1 MTAPSTRPVRRRV
14 GRKGGAAERE
24 PSAARP
30 PRPTG
35 EDRPR
40 APIRTRGLTKA
51 YGDLL
56 AVDHLDLEVQAGEI
70 FGLLGQNGAGKTTTI
85 LMLLGLTEP
94 TEGQARVVGLDPA
107 RRPLEVKRRVG
118 YLPDAVGFYSDL
130 SGRENLRYTAS
141 LNRIPR
147 DEAEEAIDE
156 AIEQVGLSARAD
168 DKTDTYSRGMLQRLG
183 IADALIKDPD
193 VLILDEP
200 TTAIDPLGVTEI
212 LDLLRSLVVERQMA
226 ILLSSHL
233 LNQVQSVCDRIGIFS
248 AGRLIGQG
256 SMTELAARFGEDTAH
271 VEAEIQPPLDG
282 GEARVREVLAAI
294 PGVVNVTAPR
304 RSIDPWVLDVRP
316 ATDETRV
323 RRAVLAAATSTGLDL
338 TSVRANAPA
347 LEDLYRRAV
356 ERATHGHAR
365 DVR

>member
-1 MTAPSTRPVRRRV
+1 MTAPSTRPTRKKV
-14 GRKGGAAERE
+14 GRPRAAD
-24 PSAARP
+24 PTATAR
-30 PRPTG
+30 RARVEG
-35 EDRPR
+35 DDRPR

-51 YGDLL
+51 YGDLI

-118 YLPDAVGFYSDL
+118 YLPDAVGFYADMT
-130 SGRENLRYTAS
+130 GRDNLRYTAR
-141 LNRIPR
+141 LNRIPTV
-147 DEAEEAIDE
+147 EAEPAIEEAL
-156 AIEQVGLSARAD
+156 EQVGLSHRAD
-168 DKTDTYSRGMLQRLG
+168 DKTEQYSRGMLQRLG

-212 LDLLRSLVVERQMA
+212 LDLLRRLVEERQMA

-233 LNQVQSVCDRIGIFS
+233 LNQVQSVCDRIGIFA

-256 SMTELAARFGEDTAH
+256 SMDDLAHRFGDDTAH
-271 VEAEIQPPLDG
+271 VEAEFQTDDEAG
-282 GEARVREVLAAI
+282 DARVREVLTAI
-294 PGVVNVTAPR
+294 PGAADVTAPR
-304 RSIDPWVLDVRP
+304 RGHPAWSISVKP
-316 ATDETRV
+316 ASDQTRV
-323 RRAVLAAATSTGLDL
+323 RRAVIAAAASTGLDL
-338 TSVRANAPA
+338 TSIRSLDPS
-347 LEDLYRRAV
+347 LEEIYRRAV
-356 ERATHGHAR
+356 ERAAHGHAR